1 MGSYPCIRWAK
12 QVKDWLNG
20 VGEKPK
26 YQLPPESG
34 IVSQQDLI
42 NAQQVLEWRNPWSSS
57 L

>member
-20 VGEKPK
+20 EGEKPK